1 MERLL
6 PSRTE
11 PVQNRSLVW
20 GAAAG
25 RAPHGRKPEK
35 ALDSGATFS
44 RLGVSMAHM
53 LNAGKSVVFAFAAHI
68 RMR

>member
-1 MERLL
+1 VR
-6 PSRTE
+6 
-11 PVQNRSLVW
+11 

-25 RAPHGRKPEK
+25 RAPHGSKPEK
-35 ALDSGATFS
+35 ALDSGGTIS
-44 RLGVSMAHM
+44 RLVYSMAHM